1 MWNSMIETLS
11 DMFSYPVMG
20 IPMVYITIALVLA
33 LIVFL
38 AIKRF
43 VKLAI
48 LVTLAAL
55 FIIYVLPNLTF

>member
-1 MWNSMIETLS
+1 MWNSMIDTLS

-20 IPMVYITIALVLA
+20 IPMVYIAIVLVIV